1 MAGAEVGEVDP
12 PPAVQTGPPAWRDA
26 RRALRRARDGHG
38 SGLARAPLARARV
51 LRTSLDWE
59 YVAEQSR
66 VGAPWYYR
74 LAGVWGGMEGSL
86 LLFTGIVGAAAVLA
100 ARRATV
106 WGRWAAAA
114 TVLVLALVDVLLASP
129 FGRLDVP
136 ATIGFGM
143 NPILEHPAMAIH
155 PPMLYAGLAAAG
167 GAAVVAVGAP
177 RSVAGR
183 PAVAARV
190 GRLLTA
196 AMTLGAAWSYMEQG
210 WGGYWAWD
218 PVENTSLLVW
228 MAALVGDPRRAPARA
243 GRGVR
248 DRRDAVDAGRA
259 RRRARCDRGARRR
272 CTASP
277 SSSASAGRCSRSR
290 SPPRS
295 GVPGCSCAVATR
307 ALRTQTPTG
316 DV

>member
-1 MAGAEVGEVDP
+1 MSTAGAGIGSVESL
-12 PPAVQTGPPAWRDA
+12 PAVLTGPPDRLDA
-26 RRALRRARDGHG
+26 RRAFVVLA
-38 SGLARAPLARARV
+38 SVTVVLWLGLLWLGTAF

-86 LLFTGIVGAAAVLA
+86 LLFTGIAAAAAVVA

-106 WGRWAAAA
+106 SGRWAALA
-114 TVLVLALVDVLLASP
+114 TVLALVLIDIVLASP
-129 FGRLDVP
+129 FERLDVP

-167 GAAVVAVGAP
+167 GAAIVAVGAP
-177 RSVAGR
+177 DPWTVARRWLLASVA
-183 PAVAARV
+183 
-190 GRLLTA
+190 LLTA

-228 MAALVGDPRRAPARA
+228 MAALVAIHAAPRSLPPLALATIVAPWTLAVLGGA
-243 GRGVR
+243 LVR
-248 DRRDAVDAGRA
+248 SG
-259 RRRARCDRGARRR
+259 
-272 CTASP
+272 
-277 SSSASAGRCSRSR
+277 GRCSPSR
-290 SPPRS
+290 SPRRS
-295 GVPGCSCAVATR
+295 GPRGWSCNVATR
-307 ALRTQTPTG
+307 AARRPDATRG
-316 DV
+316 A

>member
-1 MAGAEVGEVDP
+1 M
-12 PPAVQTGPPAWRDA
+12 
-26 RRALRRARDGHG
+26 
-38 SGLARAPLARARV
+38 
-51 LRTSLDWE
+51 
-59 YVAEQSR
+59 
-66 VGAPWYYR
+66 
-74 LAGVWGGMEGSL
+74 
-86 LLFTGIVGAAAVLA
+86 
-100 ARRATV
+100 

-177 RSVAGR
+177 DPWPVARRWLLASVA
-183 PAVAARV
+183 
-190 GRLLTA
+190 LLTA

-228 MAALVGDPRRAPARA
+228 MAALVAIHAAPALA
-243 GRGVR
+243 PGRGVR

-259 RRRARCDRGARRR
+259 RRRARAIGAHAVGARLRRAARRR
-272 CTASP
+272 VGDVRARDRHLARECLAVHAP
-277 SSSASAGRCSRSR
+277 SR
-290 SPPRS
+290 
-295 GVPGCSCAVATR
+295 R
-307 ALRTQTPTG
+307 ALLRTQTPTG